1 MPDNMF
7 VLPWW
12 WKKAENAS
20 IFLFT
25 GAIPIVGL
33 IEGMDPVLK
42 QNLTL
47 VVLPLIV
54 LLVKA
59 FGMFVE
65 PSIQPTSREEKKE
78 LKDTVQKLEDKWT
91 GDRAANKPPT
101 E

>member
-1 MPDNMF
+1 MPNNMF

-12 WKKAENAS
+12 WKRAENAS
-20 IFLFT
+20 MFLFT
-25 GAIPIVGL
+25 GAIPIIGL
-33 IEGMDPVLK
+33 IEGMGPTLK

-47 VVLPLIV
+47 VVLPLMI

-65 PSIQPTSREEKKE
+65 PALQPTSREEKREFKE
-78 LKDTVQKLEDKWT
+78 TVQKLEDKWT

>member
-1 MPDNMF
+1 MPNNMF

-12 WKKAENAS
+12 WKGAENAS

-25 GAIPIVGL
+25 GAIPLVGL
-33 IEGMDPVLK
+33 VEGMGPVLK

-47 VVLPLIV
+47 VVFPLMV
-54 LLVKA
+54 LLVKS
-59 FGMFVE
+59 FGMLVE
-65 PSIQPTSREEKKE
+65 PSIHPTSREEKKE
-78 LKDTVQKLEDKWT
+78 LTKTVQELEDKWT